1 MQLPLAY
8 LDRAAIE
15 EVAIDLW
22 KEVFDAVGWPSSVTD
37 KQDVLA
43 YDDIVSALSKD
54 ELSDPLLQALEALH
68 SFGTEEGREAIMTA
82 MQDRAAGGLPAGNG
96 DREFAL
102 RFFVAQRKDA
112 SLADAFMRAQI
123 QVQEGGNQR
132 RYNEFMGKE
141 ARSIKNLDK
150 KKGVLRERILAFCE
164 KSDLGDHV
172 YVEAIEDDGLGVFK
186 IMRSHRMQKPLAV
199 LPGHSARA
207 TIQFR
212 PVHGDVIRYDAAVG
226 RLRIAARASTIVE
239 FYREVFGKVL
249 FNDECFFD
257 GNPVCSLK
265 VLQDRGRQALDHEI
279 YGIGRVRMT
288 ECLWERGDRE
298 FYHIR
303 SNDCFRSMEELKL
316 PLSEG
321 TLVQAKLKCE
331 VIGKSTRP
339 VTVNIRVP
347 SRIEVSQKIYE
358 HLIDRF
364 LDATGIRNTASSAS
378 TIDLWTL
385 YPWRHPVDTWRSLF
399 GAETDKLVR
408 EQVLKP
414 IQLAAVP
421 HPDHVDAGRILDIHS
436 VADGEYYGVSRV
448 EEIPSRSL
456 TATDLDGFE
465 LQPEQL
471 RIHLRA
477 RLGITSSGLPWD
489 HGELLDLGVL
499 QIGDSRIYAVYA
511 LRQPRPGIGDGI
523 RARANGAHAVLLF
536 PSPNANGAE
545 LAHVTLES
553 ALPSKQGL
561 IHQAV
566 CACGI
571 DASVPALHT
580 APEGARLVVD
590 TRLAKVWVDGV
601 EIKGLSND
609 SQPYKFLVLMAKSS
623 TPVSRDDIVNLISPG
638 RQKQDEDT
646 AARQAKSRARELI
659 TESMATLGQSFDED
673 PFPAAGRGHYR
684 CAVLSYVR

>member
-22 KEVFDAVGWPSSVTD
+22 EEVFDAVGWPASLTG
-37 KQDVLA
+37 KRDVLA
-43 YDDIVSALSKD
+43 HDDIVSALSKD
-54 ELSDPLLQALEALH
+54 ELSDPLLLALEALH
-68 SFGTEEGREAIMTA
+68 SLGSEEGHEAIMTA
-82 MQDRAAGGLPAGNG
+82 MQDRAAGATLAGNG

-112 SLADAFMRAQI
+112 SLADAFARAQI
-123 QVQEGGNQR
+123 QIQEGSNQR

-141 ARSIKNLDK
+141 VRSVKSLDRK
-150 KKGVLRERILAFCE
+150 KELLREKILAFCE

-172 YVEAIEDDGLGVFK
+172 HVEAIEDDGLYVFK
-186 IMRSHRMQKPLAV
+186 IMRSHRTQKPLAV
-199 LPGHSARA
+199 MPGHSARA

-212 PVHGDVIRYDAAVG
+212 PVHCDVIRYDAVG
-226 RLRIAARASTIVE
+226 RLKIAARASSIID
-239 FYREVFGKVL
+239 FYREVLGKVL
-249 FNDECFFD
+249 FSDEAFFGGD
-257 GNPVCSLK
+257 PVCSLK
-265 VLQDRGRQALDHEI
+265 VFQERGRQALEHEI
-279 YGIGRVRMT
+279 YGLGRVRMT

-298 FYHIR
+298 FHYIR
-303 SNDCFRSMEELKL
+303 SNDCFRSMEDLRL

-347 SRIEVSQKIYE
+347 SRIEVSQKIHE

-364 LDATGIRNTASSAS
+364 LDATGIRNVAFSSS
-378 TIDLWTL
+378 KIDLWTL

-399 GAETDKLVR
+399 GTEKEKLVR

-421 HPDHVDAGRILDIHS
+421 HPDHLDAGRILDVHA
-436 VADGEYYGVSRV
+436 VADGGYYGVSRL

-456 TATDLDGFE
+456 TATDLDGLE

-471 RIHLRA
+471 RTHLRA
-477 RLGITSSGLPWD
+477 RLGITSGGVPWD
-489 HGELLDLGVL
+489 SGELLDLGFLEV
-499 QIGDSRIYAVYA
+499 GDQHICAVYA
-511 LRQPRPGIGDGI
+511 LRQPRAGIGVTV
-523 RARANGAHAVLLF
+523 RARANGAPPVLLF
-536 PSPNANGAE
+536 PSPNADGAE

-553 ALPSKQGL
+553 PLPSKQGL
-561 IHQAV
+561 IRQVIYA
-566 CACGI
+566 CAL
-571 DASVPALHT
+571 DASVPALYT

-590 TRLAKVWVDGV
+590 TRLARVWVDGV
-601 EIKGLSND
+601 EIKNLSSD
-609 SQPYKFLVLMAKSS
+609 SQPYKFLVLMANSS
-623 TPVSRDDIVNLISPG
+623 IPVSRDDIVNVISPG

-646 AARQAKSRARELI
+646 AARQAKSRIRELI
-659 TESMATLGQSFDED
+659 TESMATLGRSFNED
-673 PFPAAGRGHYR
+673 PFPAAGRGYYR
-684 CAVLSYVR
+684 CALLAYVR